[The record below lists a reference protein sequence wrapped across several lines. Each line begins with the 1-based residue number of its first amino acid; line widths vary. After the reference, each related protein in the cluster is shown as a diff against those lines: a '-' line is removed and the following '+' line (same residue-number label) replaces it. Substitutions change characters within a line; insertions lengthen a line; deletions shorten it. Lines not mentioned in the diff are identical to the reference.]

1 MKVLAF
7 GGINDDKRVCCDD
20 EECFKAMIMIM
31 TRCLSRCTGQDY
43 NESDLEE
50 CFKAMCEDVIRQRK
64 RVRSSLK

>member
-1 MKVLAF
+1 M
-7 GGINDDKRVCCDD
+7 
-20 EECFKAMIMIM
+20 MIMIM
-31 TRCLSRCTGQDY
+31 IMIMCLSRCAGQDY